1 MPVTFTLSVMNGEP
15 HQVLQENKLLVSA
28 FVDAINAQDWSR
40 VLALVA
46 SDFARHSTAA
56 GEPGVRSAED
66 LVAFLKAE
74 FATFPDATETLLDL
88 VAEGNKVAARHQ
100 FHGTQLGPMGLFPPS
115 GKVLNASYIAIY
127 RIENQR
133 IAEAWA
139 EWDNLAGLKQ
149 LGYANEA

>member
-1 MPVTFTLSVMNGEP
+1 MNGEP
-15 HQVLQENKLLVSA
+15 PQVLQENKLLVSA

-66 LVAFLKAE
+66 FVAFLKAE

>member
-1 MPVTFTLSVMNGEP
+1 
-15 HQVLQENKLLVSA
+15 
-28 FVDAINAQDWSR
+28 
-40 VLALVA
+40 
-46 SDFARHSTAA
+46 
-56 GEPGVRSAED
+56 
-66 LVAFLKAE
+66 
-74 FATFPDATETLLDL
+74 
-88 VAEGNKVAARHQ
+88 
-100 FHGTQLGPMGLFPPS
+100 MGLFPPS